1 MAAFSSDGRLS
12 ESNKGHPLLQKMGW
26 KGSGLGSQETGRTE
40 PVSGGEVRDRS
51 EQYRGVGVA
60 PSGSD
65 PFDSFRKQRAG
76 FFYTRMTGGEVKE
89 QRGEREEDD

>member
-1 MAAFSSDGRLS
+1 MAAFGSDGRLS
-12 ESNKGHPLLQKMGW
+12 ESNRGHQLLQKMGW

-51 EQYRGVGVA
+51 DQYRGVGVA
-60 PSGSD
+60 PPGSD

-76 FFYTRMTGGEVKE
+76 FFYTRMTGGEVAE
-89 QRGEREEDD
+89 PRRDEHDD